1 MSLNSTGNPDQN
13 TGANTEELEQQVVD
27 LREQLH
33 EAKAEAKRLKAQ
45 NKITDPKVLKNLKV
59 PVA

>member
-1 MSLNSTGNPDQN
+1 MRKTSM
-13 TGANTEELEQQVVD
+13 TES
-27 LREQLH
+27 